1 MSFDAIL
8 RRRIDSRLR
17 PSRRLRLVAPAA
29 VATLVMAASAA
40 AAGPTWRAQTPLP
53 LARTEVAAAR
63 SGAEIVVVGG
73 YLASGETTA
82 RVDAYSPSA
91 NRWRRQPDLPVAVNH
106 AMAATWRG
114 RAIVAGGYGGP
125 RRPLRTAFELV
136 GGRWRPLPPLPSP
149 RAAAGAA
156 VVGDTLYVMGGVGP
170 AGLARSALALDLK
183 RKRWRTIGGPTP
195 REHLAVTSAGGRVY
209 VLAGRTAGL
218 DTNLRLLE
226 RYDPRTRRWRR
237 LRPVPESRGGTGAA
251 VAAGLLVSVGG
262 EAPSGTIASV
272 YGYDLRTGRWRRLP
286 DLPTPRHGL
295 GVVAVG
301 SRVYALAGGPQPGLH
316 VSAANEVLHVG

>member
-1 MSFDAIL
+1 
-8 RRRIDSRLR
+8 
-17 PSRRLRLVAPAA
+17 
-29 VATLVMAASAA
+29 
-40 AAGPTWRAQTPLP
+40 

-73 YLASGETTA
+73 YLASGETSA

-91 NRWRRQPDLPVAVNH
+91 NRWRRLPDLPVAVNH

-125 RRPLRTAFELV
+125 RQPLRTAFELV
-136 GGRWRPLPPLPSP
+136 GGRWRSLPQLPSP

-156 VVGDTLYVMGGVGP
+156 VVGDALYVMGGVGP

-183 RKRWRTIGGPTP
+183 RKRWRTIPGPTP
-195 REHLAVTSAGGRVY
+195 REHLAVASAGGRVY

-218 DTNLRLLE
+218 DTNLGLLE

-237 LRPVPESRGGTGAA
+237 LRPVSESRGGTGAA
-251 VAAGLLVSVGG
+251 AAAGLLVSVGG
-262 EAPSGTIASV
+262 EAPGGTIATV

-301 SRVYALAGGPQPGLH
+301 RRIYVLAGGPQPGLH
-316 VSAANEVLHVG
+316 VSAANEVLQL